1 MWRNNHRTKTGA
13 PSCAGF
19 TLIEVLVA
27 IAIFAS
33 LSLAAYQVLNQVQ
46 RSNALSAE
54 REARL
59 SEVQRAIVI
68 MDADF
73 RQMALRHFRHNGEAP
88 GEQMLVWSDYLND
101 SDSKGLMFIRLGWH
115 NPQQQ
120 FPRGEVAKVGYRL
133 KDGVLERLYWR
144 YPDTVVAEP
153 PIVAP
158 LLTEVESWSMRFYAE
173 GRWQQEWESSQAIPA
188 AVEVTLELQDYG
200 QIRRVYLT
208 TGASLGEDSES

>member
-1 MWRNNHRTKTGA
+1 MPHSLRR
-13 PSCAGF
+13 AGF

-27 IAIFAS
+27 MAIFAS

-54 REARL
+54 REIRL
-59 SEVQRAIVI
+59 SEVQRAIVM

-73 RQMALRHFRHNGEAP
+73 RQMALRHFRHNGDEP
-88 GEQMLVWSDYLND
+88 GEQMLLWSDYLND
-101 SDSKGLMFIRLGWH
+101 SDSKGVLFTRLGWH

-144 YPDTVVAEP
+144 YPDTTVSEP
-153 PIVAP
+153 AVVAP
-158 LLTEVESWSMRFYAE
+158 LLTQVESWSMRFYAE
-173 GRWQQEWESSQAIPA
+173 GRWREEWESSQAIPA

-200 QIRRVYLT
+200 QIQRIYLT
-208 TGASLGEDSES
+208 TGASLGDGNDG